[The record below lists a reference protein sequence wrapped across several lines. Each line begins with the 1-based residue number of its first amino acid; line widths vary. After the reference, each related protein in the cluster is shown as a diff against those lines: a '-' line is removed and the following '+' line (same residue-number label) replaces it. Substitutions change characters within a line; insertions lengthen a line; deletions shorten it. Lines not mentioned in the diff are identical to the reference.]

1 VFSTPVVFFTQAVAA
16 GIGPNREQL
25 FGFSATFPRLPR
37 QLDYLQRYFVYLWL
51 LQRQLPVKSRTIV
64 RVLAASSQ
72 VQFEVTQVNF
82 FLADVFFY
90 VDSYKCMG

>member
-1 VFSTPVVFFTQAVAA
+1 MALDAHAHREEGARVDEAEAVRAAALTPEDVDGCCVVLA
-16 GIGPNREQL
+16 
-25 FGFSATFPRLPR
+25 RL
-37 QLDYLQRYFVYLWL
+37 VVV

-82 FLADVFFY
+82 FLADVFFCLT
-90 VDSYKCMG
+90 VVKVWDNVGLF